1 MLKLGKVAMLPAT
14 LGLVAVLGFGASATA
29 VAESEESASSG
40 AVLEEIIVTARKREE
55 SVQEVPVAITALSGE
70 LRNSSIRDLSDVNGF
85 APNVQIDSDPG
96 RTGGASIT
104 IRGISPTRT
113 DDNSLDSP
121 IAVTIDGIFL
131 GTLSGQVIENFDLER
146 IEILRGPQ
154 GTLFGKN
161 TVGGVVNVVR
171 SRPTGEIGARIKGT
185 VGKWGQ
191 RELRAVVN
199 APVFEDTLAAKVFY
213 TTIEGDGFLYN
224 TNLQDDFPRKD
235 YANYGLTLLA
245 TPNDRFEALF
255 TVETYTDD
263 SDIRTPTHGYNLP
276 PGLAEPPNDAASP
289 DLSYGHLGCYG
300 GHTEC
305 RTDLSIAGKETTMDF
320 NGPASFDVD
329 AYTLNMNFD
338 LNDQLRV
345 VSVTGYREMVE
356 DRLID
361 FDGAKGNYITIE
373 RDNDYE
379 QFSQE
384 LRVEFTNERLSLVGG
399 AYYWRSEFEQDWVT
413 GGSFWYS
420 LFGGVV
426 SNPALLGACWAGAF
440 APIACDT
447 GAPADD
453 PGWQGPELTQLL
465 YEDQV
470 TKSIA
475 FFAQADYEIMP
486 NLNLTVGLRW
496 TEEKKDFVG
505 AQSYLAPVSR
515 AYVHNHPAFADLSQK
530 WDEISPKF
538 GLSYQWDDILFYAS
552 YSEGFHSGGFFGVN
566 QNTRDF
572 ERDQYDPEFAN
583 SWEAGVKSQ
592 LLDNRLQLNGAFF
605 YNDFDD
611 KQEQAVQLDPDTKTV
626 ATVFSNVAKA
636 VYWGIELEAQ
646 FVVNENVSLFAS
658 YGYLDA
664 DYKDFFTDINPND
677 DGLGQN
683 IEDASHLIPRN
694 APDNT
699 YGFGGTVT
707 VPAGPGYFELYAKYN
722 FVDAIETSLV
732 NAEFGHLPSRKFVN
746 ANASYNWR
754 NMTVT
759 LYGRNLNDEVYET
772 YGHIG
777 GGSPE
782 FHLFGVS
789 TVTPGRSWG
798 VEFEME
804 L

>member
-1 MLKLGKVAMLPAT
+1 MLKLAKYLVVPA
-14 LGLVAVLGFGASATA
+14 LAFFGALGASTT
-29 VAESEESASSG
+29 VAEEEERASSS

-55 SVQEVPVAITALSGE
+55 SVQEVPVAITALSAE
-70 LRNSSIRDLSDVNGF
+70 LRQSSIRDLSDVNGF

-104 IRGISPTRT
+104 IRGISPTRV

-121 IAVTIDGIFL
+121 IGVMIDGIHL

-171 SRPTGEIGARIKGT
+171 SRPTGEMGARIKGT

-191 RELRAVVN
+191 REVRAVIN
-199 APVFEDTLAAKVFY
+199 APVIQDRLAAKVFY
-213 TTIEGDGFLYN
+213 TTIQEDGFLFN
-224 TNLQDDFPRKD
+224 SNLQEDFPQKD
-235 YANYGLTLLA
+235 YSNYGVTLLA

-255 TVETYTDD
+255 TIEQYKDD
-263 SDIRTPTHGYNLP
+263 SDIRSPTHGYNLP
-276 PGLAEPPNDAASP
+276 PGLAAPPNDPASP
-289 DLSYGHLGCYG
+289 DLSHGHLGCYG
-300 GHTEC
+300 GFTEC

-320 NGPASFDVD
+320 NGPASFEVD
-329 AYTLNMNFD
+329 AYTLNMNLD
-338 LNDQLRV
+338 VNDQMRL
-345 VSVTGYREMVE
+345 VSATGYREMVE

-361 FDGAKGNYITIE
+361 FDGARGNYITIE

-384 LRVEFTNERLSLVGG
+384 FRLEYTNERLSVVGG

-413 GGSFWYS
+413 GGEFWYS
-420 LFGGVV
+420 LFGAVV
-426 SNPALLGACWAGAF
+426 NNPGGLGACWAGAF

-453 PGWQGPELTQLL
+453 PGWQGPELAQLL

-475 FFAQADYEIMP
+475 FFAQADYEIVP
-486 NLNLTVGLRW
+486 NLVLTAGLRW

-515 AYVHNHPAFADLSQK
+515 AYVHNHPAFADLTQK
-530 WDEISPKF
+530 WNEISPKF
-538 GLSYQWDDILFYAS
+538 GLSYQWEDVMFYAS

-592 LLDNRLQLNGAFF
+592 LFDNRMLLNATFF

-611 KQEQAVQLDPDTKTV
+611 KQEQAVQLDPDTRTV

-636 VYWGIELEAQ
+636 VYMGIEVEAQ
-646 FVVNENVSLFAS
+646 LVVNEYISLFAS

-664 DYKDFFTDINPND
+664 DYKEFMTDLNPND

-683 IEDASHLIPRN
+683 IEDADHLIPRN

-707 VPAGPGYFELYAKYN
+707 LPAGPGYFEFFAKYN
-722 FVDAIETSLV
+722 YVDAIETNLV
-732 NAEFGHLPSRKFVN
+732 NAEFGHLPSRKFLN
-746 ANASYNWR
+746 AAGSYNWR
-754 NMTVT
+754 NMSLT
-759 LYGRNLNDEVYET
+759 LFGRNLTDEVYET

-777 GGSPE
+777 GGAPT
-782 FHLFGVS
+782 FHLFAVS
-789 TVTPGRSWG
+789 TRNPGRSWG
-798 VEFEME
+798 LEFEME